1 VIQNCAL
8 ATTPSSE
15 EASLACVGLLVKVLT
30 HPGVGTQVPTMALA
44 GVASSLALLGED
56 TKVMDP
62 HMDSL
67 LKFSASHALQVVALT
82 FDF

>member
-1 VIQNCAL
+1 MIQNCAL